1 MNHHE
6 ADSASVGPHGAVA
19 FDDVHSPA
27 YGTCMTSLQ
36 SRPAIRIERTTM
48 NHRQTPCTPRLA
60 SAAALAVAA
69 ALACASAQAQSWEY
83 KSYKKTLTGQFN
95 KDVFTPGSIS
105 VEEKDGASFFRMTA
119 GPVDAC
125 LRGAIP
131 ANVVKTAETTT
142 IEPQIALAGCEL
154 FRYVIRNDGS
164 GGAREVKRGDQ
175 WVDTK
180 WDHGL
185 TPKK

>member
-1 MNHHE
+1 
-6 ADSASVGPHGAVA
+6 
-19 FDDVHSPA
+19 
-27 YGTCMTSLQ
+27 
-36 SRPAIRIERTTM
+36 M

-60 SAAALAVAA
+60 SAAALAVTA

-105 VEEKDGASFFRMTA
+105 VEEKEGASFFRMTA